1 VKKYPGIIAA
11 AGIGLL
17 SMVFI
22 SCPEVMSTS
31 WGRWA
36 KREPKIPPITTGN
49 IDSLL
54 DATVGDPEFAEALLE
69 AIRDEIPHKKGEE
82 KAVLQGAAITAAANG
97 SGLDMAVIA
106 HIGDLL
112 DAAAAV
118 DDGLDGEN
126 AEKITETFN
135 TIFTEADHKNALDLA
150 EDLTAVL
157 LEDTTTYDSTQYWE
171 DPSVTTDSL
180 LLSTVLLLIAE
191 ADAVG
196 NFTDYLEDFQAR
208 RESGGFLS
216 DTEKAILILVKE
228 ISKREGG
235 TFDVLLDGLKLNGID
250 NINSLIS

>member
-1 VKKYPGIIAA
+1 
-11 AGIGLL
+11 
-17 SMVFI
+17 MVFI

-82 KAVLQGAAITAAANG
+82 KAELQGAAITAAANG
-97 SGLDMAVIA
+97 SGLDMAVIT
-106 HIGDLL
+106 HIGALL
-112 DAAAAV
+112 DAAASVGDDEPDKGDV
-118 DDGLDGEN
+118 D
-126 AEKITETFN
+126 KITETFN

-180 LLSTVLLLIAE
+180 LLATVLLLIAE
-191 ADAVG
+191 AEELG
-196 NFTDYLEDFQAR
+196 IRNFKDYLDYFQKR
-208 RESGGFLS
+208 RERDEIL
-216 DTEKAILILVKE
+216 TPNEEAIIILVKQL
-228 ISKREGG
+228 SKRNGG
-235 TFDVLLDGLKLNGID
+235 TFDALLDGLKLD
-250 NINSLIS
+250 NI